1 MDVKYYKYVKDKIYK
16 HRFLIFFG
24 LLSLIAQI
32 VFIVFS
38 DLAYLSTNW
47 FSDDSFYYLQTAW
60 NFKDTYRFTF
70 DGVNLTYGFQPLW
83 MILSVII
90 SFISPDKII
99 FFKSILLFSA
109 FLYFLCGFLIYL
121 IFSKIS
127 EIKLRYLPSLIWFL
141 NPDLVH
147 TFNSGKENILALFI
161 LLLIIYF
168 LFKVKYRNSNFILTA
183 LGVLSALLILTRVNT
198 LLFVL
203 IIMLL
208 LFFNKDYLRHQRKQI
223 IFFIVPLIIVLLP
236 WVVYSYWIF
245 KTIFPT
251 SGTVKLYGVLSSW
264 LIWFGYIFPIK
275 DIEWLK
281 GFISAFEWKL
291 FENHIMIS
299 PPLINDFLKYS
310 LKYLPINVLGF
321 GVYGFFKKSIIH
333 YKYLVEVIYYIIL
346 FTPIVLVLIKPTKF
360 SLLKDI
366 IISVFHKIKSNP
378 LAILIIYS
386 CLDLVVSF
394 ILLSKWIL
402 YSTWYS
408 FAETLS
414 ILFLIGIIINVLFQK
429 VKLFYSIF
437 NKKFLKILSLVIILN
452 FLWQMAPKGYEQNSS
467 FNSQAWEAKN
477 WMVNNL
483 NKGEFIACWSSG
495 ILGYWMEGYKISNL
509 DGLINSPGYVRN
521 ILPNFILFQNELTNQ
536 NIIWDYLKKNKIK
549 YVAEAWFNDGKYSNY
564 FHWAVPEKNYEIIY
578 IGSKLINWNEPQGP
592 RRYCVI
598 KLKY

>member
-1 MDVKYYKYVKDKIYK
+1 MDVKYHKYVKDIIYK
-16 HRFLIFFG
+16 HRLLIFMG
-24 LLSLIAQI
+24 LLNLIAQI

-47 FSDDSFYYLQTAW
+47 FVDDSFYYLQTAW
-60 NFKDTYRFTF
+60 NFKDTYQFTF
-70 DGVNLTYGFQPLW
+70 DGANLTYGFQPLW

-90 SFISPDKII
+90 SFMSADKII
-99 FFKSILLFSA
+99 FFKSILFFSA
-109 FLYFLCGFLIYL
+109 FLYFLCGFLIYI

-127 EIKLRYLPSLIWFL
+127 GIKLRYLPSLIWFL

-147 TFNSGKENILALFI
+147 TFNSGKENILALLI
-161 LLLIIYF
+161 LLLIVYF
-168 LFKVKYRNSNFILTA
+168 LFEAKYKNSNFILTV

-198 LLFVL
+198 ILFVV
-203 IIMLL
+203 IIILL
-208 LFFNKDYLRHQRKQI
+208 LFFDKDYLGHRRKQI
-223 IFFIVPLIIVLLP
+223 IFFIAPLIIVLLP
-236 WVVYSYWIF
+236 WIVYSYLKF

-251 SGTVKLYGVLSSW
+251 SGTVKLYGVLSTW
-264 LIWFGYIFPIK
+264 LIWFGYLFPIQ
-275 DIEWLK
+275 DIAWLK
-281 GFISAFEWKL
+281 GFISGFEWKL
-291 FENHIMIS
+291 FENHIIIS

-333 YKYLVEVIYYIIL
+333 YKYLVEVIYYLIL

-366 IISVFHKIKSNP
+366 ILSVFHKIKSNP
-378 LAILIIYS
+378 LTFLIIYS
-386 CLDLVVSF
+386 CLNLIVNF

-402 YSTWYS
+402 YSNWYS
-408 FAETLS
+408 FAEMLS
-414 ILFLIGIIINVLFQK
+414 ILFLVGIVINVLFQK
-429 VKLFYSIF
+429 VKLNYSIF
-437 NKKFLKILSLVIILN
+437 NNKLFKILSLIIILN

-467 FNSQAWEAKN
+467 FSSQAWEAQN

-495 ILGYWMEGYKISNL
+495 ILGYWMEGHKIINL
-509 DGLINSPGYVRN
+509 DGLINSPDYVRN
-521 ILPNFILFQNELTNQ
+521 ILPNFILFQNKLISQ

-549 YVAEAWFNDGKYSNY
+549 YVAEAWFNDVKYSNY
-564 FHWAVPEKNYEIIY
+564 FHWTVPVKNYEIVY